1 MSVRSRPVA
10 VAALALF
17 ATLVARP
24 VAAHVDYVTED
35 TGDPI
40 DAVTFTV
47 EVLSEPLNA
56 AVFAGSGL
64 VAIAGLAAY
73 LWVRPTITDVVI
85 LREKLVGYG
94 DLVPWMLRL
103 AIGLPL
109 VGAGFQGYL
118 FAPTLAFD
126 TGSSPVLRV
135 LFIGIGFFILFGL
148 ATRIAATV
156 GLIMYAWVLLAADP
170 AVVIAMEYVPVLV
183 ALVILGSGR
192 PSADDMLLAVASTP
206 GSYYGRIDPVHHL
219 KSFFDAPTAPL
230 RRYVPTILRVGMGI
244 TFVYLGLIEAR
255 GPRPGV
261 ARRREVRSHVGRP
274 RRPGA
279 VGRRRR
285 CDRNSGGA
293 GADRRVLHPRRAA
306 ALSFVLFTATLF
318 GLPDDPSSP
327 TSRCSEWRRPSSR
340 SGPARSRSTA
350 WSVVPRLTTTRRS
363 SRPTEVEGGDRS
375 GRLDD
380 RVAGAHGRIAEWPRR
395 TLLRNH

>member
-156 GLIMYAWVLLAADP
+156 GLIMYAWVLLAANP

-244 TFVYLGLIEAR
+244 TFVYLGLIEKLAD
-255 GPRPGV
+255 PGRALLV
-261 ARRREVRSHVGRP
+261 VEKYDLTSVVPVDPGLWVVGA
-274 RRPGA
+274 GVTEIA
-279 VGRRRR
+279 VGLALI
-285 CDRNSGGA
+285 A
-293 GADRRVLHPRRAA
+293 GFFTRGAA

-318 GLPDDPSSP
+318 GLPDDPVLAHVALFGMASAVF
-327 TSRCSEWRRPSSR
+327 TLG
-340 SGPARSRSTA
+340 SGPLSFD
-350 WSVVPRLTTTRRS
+350 RLVG
-363 SRPTEVEGGDRS
+363 RPA
-375 GRLDD
+375 LDD
-380 RVAGAHGRIAEWPRR
+380 DEAVIAAD
-395 TLLRNH
+395 